1 MSSDQNNS
9 FVEQSG
15 ASDESLQQAHARALK
30 QKPEKVHGYAAFPL
44 VLLGIMCT
52 LIFFSSIYLAHYS
65 AHFDPLIFNEN
76 QQPSKGGPVVPEITQ
91 AMRGKKVFNVTCI
104 ACHQVTGL
112 GVPNV
117 YPPLA
122 GSEWAQGDEQRV
134 IRIVLDGLNGPIHV
148 TDKDFNNA
156 MAPLGG
162 ALKDEQIA
170 DAITYVRQ
178 EWGNKAPAV
187 SAETVAKVRAEL
199 GNRTAPF
206 TADELLKIGG
216 K

>member
-1 MSSDQNNS
+1 MSPDQNNS
-9 FVEQSG
+9 FVEQAG
-15 ASDESLQQAHARALK
+15 ASDESLQEVHAQAQSR
-30 QKPEKVHGYAAFPL
+30 KPEKAHGYAAFPL

-65 AHFDPLIFNEN
+65 AHFDPLIYNEH
-76 QQPSKGGPVVPEITQ
+76 QQPSKVGPAVAVITP
-91 AMRGKKVFNVTCI
+91 AMLGKRVFNVTCI
-104 ACHQVTGL
+104 ACHQANGQ
-112 GVPNV
+112 GQPNI

-134 IRIVLDGLNGPIHV
+134 IRIVLLGLNGPIKV
-148 TDKDFNNA
+148 AGKDFNNV
-156 MAPLGG
+156 MAPLGS

-170 DAITYVRQ
+170 NALTYVRS
-178 EWGNKAPAV
+178 EWGNNAPPV

-199 GNRTAPF
+199 GSRTAPF
-206 TADELLKIGG
+206 TPEELLKIGG

>member
-1 MSSDQNNS
+1 MSSDPDNS

-15 ASDESLQQAHARALK
+15 ASDQSLQQVHTLMQK
-30 QKPEKVHGYAAFPL
+30 HKPEKVHGYAAFPL

-65 AHFDPLIFNEN
+65 AHFDPLIYNEH
-76 QQPSKGGPVVPEITQ
+76 QQPSRTGPVVAEVTP
-91 AMRGKKVFNVTCI
+91 AMLGKRVFNQICI
-104 ACHQVTGL
+104 TCHQANAQ
-112 GVPNV
+112 GVPGV

-148 TDKDFNNA
+148 EDKDFNNV
-156 MAPLGG
+156 MAPLGSV
-162 ALKDEQIA
+162 LRDEQIA
-170 DAITYVRQ
+170 NVLTYVRS

-187 SAETVAKVRAEL
+187 AADTVAKVRAEL
-199 GNRTAPF
+199 GGRATPF
-206 TADELLKIGG
+206 TSDELLKIGG

>member
-15 ASDESLQQAHARALK
+15 ASDESLQQVHTRMHD
-30 QKPEKVHGYAAFPL
+30 QKPEKAHGYAAFPL

-65 AHFDPLIFNEN
+65 AHFDPLIYNEH
-76 QQPSKGGPVVPEITQ
+76 QQPAKTGPVIAVVSPHDL
-91 AMRGKKVFNVTCI
+91 GKRVFNQICI
-104 ACHQVTGL
+104 TCHQANAQ
-112 GVPNV
+112 GVPGV

-148 TDKDFNNA
+148 ADKDFNNV
-156 MAPLGG
+156 MAPLGSV
-162 ALKDEQIA
+162 LRDEQIA
-170 DAITYVRQ
+170 NVLTFVRS

-187 SAETVAKVRAEL
+187 SADTVSKVRAEL
-199 GNRTAPF
+199 GSRATPF
-206 TADELLKIGG
+206 TAAELLTIGG